1 MSAAANNRNKVRQVD
16 EYLKYIVKNHGGN
29 VKNYKL
35 INNSQALRKVIKMN
49 NISKI
54 SNEEKLAKIYP
65 FMRPNFFDPNTL
77 KAMTKK
83 KSILRHVGGFLGGLG
98 GVGKGVVKGA
108 LGAVTGGAV
117 GLVSGVA
124 AGATIGAGKGG
135 NALKLGGHEVLKR
148 SGHKNIS
155 NAMKRGNINY
165 IFNKGGK
172 YVSNA
177 VGYTN
182 NNSPKEIAQILDI
195 LFEMKD
201 FSEFTP
207 AEKKRIGEQI
217 GILLIPLISKYAQL
231 ETKYDPATG
240 NKIKGK
246 ASNVKAGIIKGI
258 REYIRQGKLFANLK
272 PNNNAKTVKTKLNN
286 AKKYGEMTNNAI
298 TVAAKVS
305 DPIIKGLKRLPL
317 SYKVYSGNIGAIN
330 KLTGRQ
336 NAALIK
342 RIMTGPQFVLAPSF
356 GTGGAFVYAVG
367 QNYVPTLLGKGL
379 KMAANKA
386 RAYNKKLENRN
397 AYFRNTPVL
406 KNYKHKFNIAAG
418 LRPRRTN
425 WNVKSMTNVIRQGI
439 SKNNLNKLKNNHPLY
454 LNSNRQLIRY
464 LKDPTS
470 YNENRIRQLNFF

>member
-165 IFNKGGK
+165 IFNKQFIYI
-172 YVSNA
+172 YV
-177 VGYTN
+177 Y
-182 NNSPKEIAQILDI
+182 
-195 LFEMKD
+195 
-201 FSEFTP
+201 
-207 AEKKRIGEQI
+207 
-217 GILLIPLISKYAQL
+217 
-231 ETKYDPATG
+231 
-240 NKIKGK
+240 
-246 ASNVKAGIIKGI
+246 
-258 REYIRQGKLFANLK
+258 
-272 PNNNAKTVKTKLNN
+272 
-286 AKKYGEMTNNAI
+286 
-298 TVAAKVS
+298 
-305 DPIIKGLKRLPL
+305 
-317 SYKVYSGNIGAIN
+317 
-330 KLTGRQ
+330 
-336 NAALIK
+336 
-342 RIMTGPQFVLAPSF
+342 
-356 GTGGAFVYAVG
+356 
-367 QNYVPTLLGKGL
+367 
-379 KMAANKA
+379 
-386 RAYNKKLENRN
+386 
-397 AYFRNTPVL
+397 
-406 KNYKHKFNIAAG
+406 
-418 LRPRRTN
+418 
-425 WNVKSMTNVIRQGI
+425 
-439 SKNNLNKLKNNHPLY
+439 
-454 LNSNRQLIRY
+454 
-464 LKDPTS
+464 
-470 YNENRIRQLNFF
+470 